1 MALLAKG
8 VACKPCDKFV
18 CVCVCVCGGDVPR
31 NIFIKI
37 TLVEV
42 ARSLHKSIP
51 LDSAEEEREDCK
63 LIHVLNPVSSLY

>member
-1 MALLAKG
+1 MRLASL
-8 VACKPCDKFV
+8 AINV
-18 CVCVCVCGGDVPR
+18 CVCVGGGGGGGGDVPR

-42 ARSLHKSIP
+42 ARSLHKPIP

-63 LIHVLNPVSSLY
+63 LIHVLNLVSSLN

>member
-1 MALLAKG
+1 MALPAKG
-8 VACKPCDKFV
+8 AACKPCDKFV
-18 CVCVCVCGGDVPR
+18 CVCVCGGGDVPR

-51 LDSAEEEREDCK
+51 LDSAEEKREDCN